1 MGVNLV
7 FLKGAELTEQGL
19 LSREG
24 RGIRAGA
31 VSVSSVPESPPG
43 QGVLSIT
50 PAPSVFLWEMKPEG
64 SLFST
69 EERGFLRKENMPWRH
84 KILNL
89 KKTDLSFPFP

>member
-31 VSVSSVPESPPG
+31 VSVSSVPG

-50 PAPSVFLWEMKPEG
+50 PAPSVFLWEMKPEVC
-64 SLFST
+64 LFST
-69 EERGFLRKENMPWRH
+69 EKFLRKKNMPWRH
-84 KILNL
+84 EILNL
-89 KKTDLSFPFP
+89 KKTDLGFPFP